1 MEAIFV
7 PITCSVC
14 KRHSAVSVPRLEV
27 KRKLESGE
35 PIELRCAYDDVKWD
49 ATSRERLQ
57 IMKLSMENDTVDRM
71 MSWPRRVDRQGD
83 HLRSGS

>member
-49 ATSRERLQ
+49 ATSGERLQ
-57 IMKLSMENDTVDRM
+57 IMKLSMENDTVERV
-71 MSWPRRVDRQGD
+71 MSGPRRTDGQGIATT
-83 HLRSGS
+83 